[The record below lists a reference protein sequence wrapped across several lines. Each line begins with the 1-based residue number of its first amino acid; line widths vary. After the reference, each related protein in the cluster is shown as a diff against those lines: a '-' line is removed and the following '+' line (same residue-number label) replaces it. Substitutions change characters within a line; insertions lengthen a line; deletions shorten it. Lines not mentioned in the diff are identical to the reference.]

1 MRTFSR
7 TRAVAKTTLIALG
20 FGACG
25 LLTCLAAAQSGTEAI
40 VTAAL

>member
-7 TRAVAKTTLIALG
+7 TRAVAKTTLIAL
-20 FGACG
+20 GACG